1 MVEIVENRFEANIIL
16 CEKIEEEN
24 SLKGIF
30 NNIEI
35 DQGDT
40 TTFGMWIF
48 LVADI
53 KECKKETFLLDVIYK
68 SNKEEDSIPI
78 NFLGSLEKTYE
89 CSGVNRELIVL
100 KENVIEFKWEGM
112 YTLEMRHCKKSVNI
126 NEASYEEMT
135 EIINDS
141 TVINSFTFSVEFEK
155 DM

>member
-16 CEKIEEEN
+16 CEKIEGEN

-68 SNKEEDSIPI
+68 SNIRRK
-78 NFLGSLEKTYE
+78 NYQYF
-89 CSGVNRELIVL
+89 
-100 KENVIEFKWEGM
+100 
-112 YTLEMRHCKKSVNI
+112 
-126 NEASYEEMT
+126 
-135 EIINDS
+135 
-141 TVINSFTFSVEFEK
+141 
-155 DM
+155 